1 MAPLRPDTLAVA
13 LSRAFEDAQDSRA
26 SWFAL
31 TRGERL
37 FSAGDRADTLYLLR
51 AGRLGVFRHDDGRVP
66 QMTAVIKPGEPV
78 GELAMLAGT
87 SHMSDVVALRDSD
100 VLALPREAFFDA
112 ARTDPRLMSEL
123 GQIMLSRARER
134 GGGTEPNVFGF
145 VSARGKPIR
154 AFVERV
160 ARAVEAQGC
169 TCHVIDSSALASAAE
184 WFSRVEDAHD
194 YVLYVAEA
202 DEPNWAALCAR
213 QVDRLFLVG
222 AADRPPPPA
231 PPVADDWDDAGQ
243 RTDLIL
249 LRDPRMPRPSNT
261 RAWLDVLKPGR
272 WFHAVEGLFDDTAR
286 IARLI
291 TGSAVGVVLS
301 GGGARAYA
309 HIGALK
315 ALREAGTPI
324 DFIGGASM
332 GAVIGAG
339 PALGWSDEELEHH
352 IRQAFVLSDPL
363 ADIAPPIIAMTH
375 ARKVK
380 AMMKEAFGDVQME
393 DMLLPFFAVST
404 NLTSGKLEVHREG
417 MLRHALRASISIPGV
432 MPPVV
437 MNGQVLVDG
446 AVLRNFPSDV
456 MRRLNS
462 GPVVGVDVSMTRGVD
477 PEMLEN
483 PPSWWRWIL
492 SGAWKHGPP
501 IVSILMRSATLS
513 SEAERM
519 QARAETDLLIL
530 PTPDGV
536 DIRDWKAY
544 EPGVAAGYEAA
555 HAALDS
561 LNGPIETL
569 HRRRRTG
576 APEETVEEMAEESF
590 PQDAAE
596 TPRPTPEPGAP
607 RRRRGWLGLRKAR
620 SDKA

>member
-1 MAPLRPDTLAVA
+1 MAPLRPDTLAAA
-13 LSRAFEDAQDSRA
+13 LTRAFEGAQDSRA

-51 AGRLGVFRHDDGRVP
+51 AGRLGVFRRDDGRVP
-66 QMTAVIKPGEPV
+66 QMIAVIKPGEPV

-87 SHMSDVVALRDSD
+87 SHMSDVTALRDSD

-112 ARTDPRLMSEL
+112 ARNDPLLMSEL
-123 GQIMLSRARER
+123 GQIMLTRARER

-145 VSARGKPIR
+145 VAARDKPIR
-154 AFVERV
+154 AFVERI

-169 TCHVIDSSALASAAE
+169 TCHVIDSSALTSAAE

-213 QVDRLFLVG
+213 LVDRLFLVG

-231 PPVADDWDDAGQ
+231 PPVADAWDDAGQ

-272 WFHAVEGLFDDTAR
+272 WFHAVEGLFEDTAR

-291 TGSAVGVVLS
+291 TGSSVGVVLS

-309 HIGALK
+309 HIGVLK

-380 AMMKEAFGDVQME
+380 ALMKEAFGDVQME

-404 NLTSGKLEVHREG
+404 NLTAGKLEVHREG
-417 MLRHALRASISIPGV
+417 TLRHALRASISIPGV

-462 GPVVGVDVSMTRGVD
+462 GPVVGVDVSQSRGVD
-477 PEMLEN
+477 AKALEN
-483 PPSWWRWIL
+483 PPSWWRWIM

-530 PTPDGV
+530 PPSDGV
-536 DIRDWKAY
+536 DMRDWKAF

-555 HAALDS
+555 RAALES
-561 LNGPIETL
+561 LNGPVETL
-569 HRRRRTG
+569 HRRRFSG
-576 APEETVEEMAEESF
+576 APEETIEEMAEVSF
-590 PQDAAE
+590 PQDVLE
-596 TPRPTPEPGAP
+596 TPGPTPGPGASG
-607 RRRRGWLGLRKAR
+607 RRRGWLGLRKAR
-620 SDKA
+620 

>member
-1 MAPLRPDTLAVA
+1 MAPLRPDTLAAA
-13 LSRAFEDAQDSRA
+13 LTRAFEGAQDSRA

-51 AGRLGVFRHDDGRVP
+51 AGRLGVFRRDDGRVP
-66 QMTAVIKPGEPV
+66 QMIAVIKPGEPV

-112 ARTDPRLMSEL
+112 ARTDPLLMSEL
-123 GQIMLSRARER
+123 GQIMLTRARER

-145 VSARGKPIR
+145 VSARDKPIR

-160 ARAVEAQGC
+160 ARAVEAQGA
-169 TCHVIDSSALASAAE
+169 TCHVIDSSALSSAAE

-202 DEPNWAALCAR
+202 NEPNWAALCAR

-231 PPVADDWDDAGQ
+231 PPVADEWDDAGQ

-291 TGSAVGVVLS
+291 TGSSVGVVLS

-315 ALREAGTPI
+315 ALRESGTPI

-380 AMMKEAFGDVQME
+380 ALMKEAFGDVQME

-404 NLTSGKLEVHREG
+404 NLTAGKLEVHREG
-417 MLRHALRASISIPGV
+417 TLRHALRASISIPGV

-462 GPVVGVDVSMTRGVD
+462 GPLVGVDVSQSRGVD
-477 PEMLEN
+477 ARALEN

-501 IVSILMRSATLS
+501 IVSILMRAATLS
-513 SEAERM
+513 SEAERI

-530 PTPDGV
+530 PPSDGV

-555 HAALDS
+555 RAALDS
-561 LNGPIETL
+561 LNGPVETL
-569 HRRRRTG
+569 HRRRRAD
-576 APEETVEEMAEESF
+576 APEETVEEMAEASF
-590 PQDAAE
+590 PQDVLE
-596 TPRPTPEPGAP
+596 TPGPTPGPGASG
-607 RRRRGWLGLRKAR
+607 RRRGWLGLRKAR
-620 SDKA
+620 

>member
-1 MAPLRPDTLAVA
+1 
-13 LSRAFEDAQDSRA
+13 
-26 SWFAL
+26 
-31 TRGERL
+31 
-37 FSAGDRADTLYLLR
+37 
-51 AGRLGVFRHDDGRVP
+51 
-66 QMTAVIKPGEPV
+66 
-78 GELAMLAGT
+78 
-87 SHMSDVVALRDSD
+87 
-100 VLALPREAFFDA
+100 
-112 ARTDPRLMSEL
+112 
-123 GQIMLSRARER
+123 
-134 GGGTEPNVFGF
+134 
-145 VSARGKPIR
+145 
-154 AFVERV
+154 
-160 ARAVEAQGC
+160 
-169 TCHVIDSSALASAAE
+169 
-184 WFSRVEDAHD
+184 
-194 YVLYVAEA
+194 
-202 DEPNWAALCAR
+202 
-213 QVDRLFLVG
+213 VDRLFLVG
-222 AADRPPPPA
+222 AADHSPPPA

-291 TGSAVGVVLS
+291 TGSSVGVVLS

-380 AMMKEAFGDVQME
+380 ALMKEAFGDVQME

-417 MLRHALRASISIPGV
+417 TLRHALRASISIPGV

-462 GPVVGVDVSMTRGVD
+462 GPVVGVDVSTTRGVD
-477 PEMLEN
+477 PETLEN

-530 PTPDGV
+530 PTPEGV

-544 EPGVAAGYEAA
+544 APAVTAGYEAA
-555 HAALDS
+555 QAALDS
-561 LNGPIETL
+561 LNGPVETL
-569 HRRRRTG
+569 HRRRRSG
-576 APEETVEEMAEESF
+576 APGEIVEEMAEESF
-590 PQDAAE
+590 PQDVVE
-596 TPRPTPEPGAP
+596 TPLQDPGPGAP
-607 RRRRGWLGLRKAR
+607 GRRRGWLGLRKAR

>member
-1 MAPLRPDTLAVA
+1 MAPLRPDTLAAA
-13 LSRAFEDAQDSRA
+13 LSRAFEDARDNRA

-37 FSAGDRADTLYLLR
+37 FSIGDPADTLYLLR
-51 AGRLGVFRHDDGRVP
+51 AGRLGVFRCDDARVP
-66 QMTAVIKPGEPV
+66 QMAAVIKPGEPV

-112 ARTDPRLMSEL
+112 ARNDPMLMSEL

-134 GGGTEPNVFGF
+134 SGGAEPNVFGF
-145 VSARGKPIR
+145 VSARDRPIR

-160 ARAVEAQGC
+160 ARAVEAQGS

-261 RAWLDVLKPGR
+261 RVWLDALKPGR

-332 GAVIGAG
+332 GAVIAAG

-352 IRQAFVLSDPL
+352 IRQAFVLADPL

-380 AMMKEAFGDVQME
+380 ALMKEAFGDVQME

-417 MLRHALRASISIPGV
+417 MLRHALRASISLPGV

-456 MRRLNS
+456 MRRLNR
-462 GPVVGVDVSMTRGVD
+462 GPVVGVDVSQSRGVD
-477 PEMLEN
+477 PKALED

-492 SGAWKHGPP
+492 SGAWKRGPP

-530 PTPDGV
+530 PTLDGV

-555 HAALDS
+555 RAALDS
-561 LNGPIETL
+561 LNGSVETL

-590 PQDAAE
+590 PQDVVE

-607 RRRRGWLGLRKAR
+607 GRRRGWLSLRKAR

>member
-1 MAPLRPDTLAVA
+1 MAPLRPDTLAAA
-13 LSRAFEDAQDSRA
+13 LTRAFEGAQDSRA

-51 AGRLGVFRHDDGRVP
+51 AGRLGVFRRDDGRVP
-66 QMTAVIKPGEPV
+66 QMIAVIKPGEPV

-112 ARTDPRLMSEL
+112 ARNDPLLMSEL
-123 GQIMLSRARER
+123 GQIMLTRARER

-145 VSARGKPIR
+145 VSARDKPIR

-160 ARAVEAQGC
+160 ARAVEAQGA
-169 TCHVIDSSALASAAE
+169 TCHVIDSSALSSAAE

-202 DEPNWAALCAR
+202 NEPNWAALCAR

-231 PPVADDWDDAGQ
+231 PPVADEWDDAGQ

-291 TGSAVGVVLS
+291 TGSSVGVVLS

-380 AMMKEAFGDVQME
+380 ALMKEAFGDVQME

-404 NLTSGKLEVHREG
+404 NLTAGKLEVHREG
-417 MLRHALRASISIPGV
+417 TLRHALRASISIPGV

-462 GPVVGVDVSMTRGVD
+462 GPLVGVDVSQSRGVD
-477 PEMLEN
+477 ARALEN

-501 IVSILMRSATLS
+501 IVSILMRAATLS
-513 SEAERM
+513 SEAERI

-530 PTPDGV
+530 PPSDGV

-555 HAALDS
+555 RAALDS
-561 LNGPIETL
+561 LNGPVETL
-569 HRRRRTG
+569 HRRRRAD
-576 APEETVEEMAEESF
+576 APEETVEEMAEASF
-590 PQDAAE
+590 PQDVLE
-596 TPRPTPEPGAP
+596 TPGPTPGPGASG
-607 RRRRGWLGLRKAR
+607 RRRGWLGLRKAR
-620 SDKA
+620 

>member
-1 MAPLRPDTLAVA
+1 MASPRTDTLAVA
-13 LSRAFEDAQDSRA
+13 LSRAFADASDNRA

-37 FSAGDRADTLYLLR
+37 FAAGDPADTLYLLR
-51 AGRLGVFRHDDGRVP
+51 AGRLGVFRRDDTRA
-66 QMTAVIKPGEPV
+66 QHMTAVVKPGEPV

-87 SHMSDVVALRDSD
+87 SHMSDVIALRDSD

-112 ARTDPRLMSEL
+112 ARNDPVLMTEL
-123 GQIMLSRARER
+123 GQIMLKRARER

-145 VSARGKPIR
+145 VSARAQTIR
-154 AFVERV
+154 GFVERV
-160 ARAVEAQGC
+160 ARAIESSGAS
-169 TCHVIDSSALASAAE
+169 CHVIDSASITSAAE

-202 DEPNWAALCAR
+202 NEPNWAALCAR

-222 AADRPPPPA
+222 AADAPPPPA

-249 LRDPRMPRPSNT
+249 LRDPAMPRPRNT
-261 RAWLDVLKPGR
+261 RAWLDALKPGR
-272 WFHAVEGLFDDTAR
+272 WFHAVEGLYADTER

-339 PALGWSDEELEHH
+339 PALGWSDDELELH
-352 IRQAFVLSDPL
+352 IRKAFVLSDPL

-380 AMMKEAFGDVQME
+380 TLMKEAFGDVQME

-477 PEMLEN
+477 PETLEN

-530 PTPDGV
+530 PTPDGI
-536 DIRDWKAY
+536 DIRNWKAY

-555 HAALDS
+555 RAALDS
-561 LNGPIETL
+561 LNGPVESL
-569 HRRRRTG
+569 HRRRRSD
-576 APEETVEEMAEESF
+576 APEETVEEMAEASF
-590 PQDAAE
+590 LQDAVE
-596 TPRPTPEPGAP
+596 TPRPGSAAADREK
-607 RRRRGWLGLRKAR
+607 RRGWFGLRKAR
-620 SDKA
+620 SDTA